1 MPIFDYKAR
10 SSKGELLAGQLE
22 ASNEA
27 GVADALRRRGVIPVQ
42 ISEAKQA
49 TNFNID
55 LSSIFQRGVSLDEHV
70 IFCRQM
76 YALVK
81 SGIPIIRAI
90 VGLGENFGSPAMR
103 EALLDVAGQLEKGR
117 TLSSAM
123 NTHPAI
129 FGRMMV
135 SLIHVGENTGKLDET
150 FLQLTEYFEMEQETR
165 KRIKQA
171 TRYPMFV
178 VLFVVAA
185 IFILN
190 IFVIPTF
197 ATMFEKFGT
206 DLPWATQFLIGMSD
220 FFVNYWWLVI
230 AGISGSVYM
239 FTQSIKTERGRLVWD
254 RFKLSA
260 PLIGSIINRSVLGRY
275 ARSFSMMLRAGVPLT
290 TALTLVADAVDNA
303 FMSERI
309 LAMRQGIERGE
320 SLLRT
325 SSKSGLFTSLVMQ
338 MVAVG
343 EETGRVDE
351 LLLEV
356 AEYYEREV
364 DYDLRNLTAKI
375 EPVLT
380 AIVSGLVLILALG
393 IFTPMWD
400 MMQAIKK

>member
-10 SSKGELLAGQLE
+10 SNKGELLSGQLE
-22 ASNEA
+22 AANEA
-27 GVADALRRRGVIPVQ
+27 GVADSLRRRGVIPVK
-42 ISEAKQA
+42 ISEAKKA
-49 TNFNID
+49 ANINID
-55 LSSIFQRGVSLDEHV
+55 LSDLFKRGVTLDEHV
-70 IFCRQM
+70 VFCRQM

-90 VGLGENFGSPAMR
+90 VGLGENFGSPTMR

-123 NTHPAI
+123 NAHPAI

-178 VLFVVAA
+178 VMFVAA
-185 IFILN
+185 AVFILN

-206 DLPWATQFLIGMSD
+206 DLPWATQVLISMSE
-220 FFVNYWWLVI
+220 FFVNYWWAVI
-230 AGISGSVYM
+230 VGAVGAVYM
-239 FTQSIKTERGRLVWD
+239 FSQSIKTERGKLVWD
-254 RFKLSA
+254 RFKLNA
-260 PLIGSIINRSVLGRY
+260 PLVGSIIKRSVLGRY
-275 ARSFSMMLRAGVPLT
+275 ARSFSMMLKAGVPLT

-303 FMSERI
+303 FMSDRI
-309 LAMRQGIERGE
+309 LSMRQGIERGE

>member
-10 SSKGELLAGQLE
+10 SNKGELLSGQLE
-22 ASNEA
+22 AANEA
-27 GVADALRRRGVIPVQ
+27 GVADSLRRRGVIPVK
-42 ISEAKQA
+42 ISEAKKA
-49 TNFNID
+49 TNINID
-55 LSSIFQRGVSLDEHV
+55 LSDLFKRGVTLDEHV
-70 IFCRQM
+70 VFCRQM

-90 VGLGENFGSPAMR
+90 VGLGENFGSPTMR

-123 NTHPAI
+123 NAHPAI

-178 VLFVVAA
+178 VMFVAA
-185 IFILN
+185 AVFILN

-206 DLPWATQFLIGMSD
+206 DLPWATQVLISMSE
-220 FFVNYWWLVI
+220 FFVNYWWVVI
-230 AGISGSVYM
+230 VGAVGAVYM
-239 FTQSIKTERGRLVWD
+239 FSQSIKTERGRLVWD
-254 RFKLSA
+254 RFKLNA
-260 PLIGSIINRSVLGRY
+260 PLVGSIIKRSVLGRY
-275 ARSFSMMLRAGVPLT
+275 ARSFSMMLKAGVPLT

-303 FMSERI
+303 FMSDRI
-309 LAMRQGIERGE
+309 LSMRQGIERGE